1 MDNQEHKDWETEFD
15 FLAKMPK
22 NNSFL
27 KPDNFF
33 KNSAEQI
40 ITQQTI
46 LNYHP
51 MPMDAFKVPD
61 EFFNSQKEKIETK
74 IEMLESPLNM
84 GGFKVPSNYFDE
96 LSSTLINKVENT
108 KPSKNKLLR
117 IWTSD
122 FMKYAVAACFTIITA
137 TALLYDNKEYEVIN
151 TEQSAAYFS
160 DNDLYYIDEQMII
173 DHIDFSSSQDI
184 NKNLSSVE
192 AENYILNNYST
203 NELIEEYH

>member
-1 MDNQEHKDWETEFD
+1 MDNQEHKDWEIEFD

-22 NNSFL
+22 NNSFVT
-27 KPDNFF
+27 PDNFF
-33 KNSAEQI
+33 KDSAEQI

-46 LNYHP
+46 LNYHSN
-51 MPMDAFKVPD
+51 PMDAFKTPAG
-61 EFFNSQKEKIETK
+61 FFNSQKENIERK
-74 IEMLESPLNM
+74 IEMLESPLNV

-122 FMKYAVAACFTIITA
+122 FMKYAAAACFILITA

-151 TEQSAAYFS
+151 TKQSAAYFS

-173 DHIDFSSSQDI
+173 DHIDLSSSEDLS
-184 NKNLSSVE
+184 NNLSSAD

-203 NELIEEYH
+203 SELIEEYH